1 MAKNNQPSL
10 LAQILAAHESS
21 GGAVYPKS
29 MDGQMRK
36 LEREGLIERHVLG
49 NGKLVARITNS
60 GRKSLDFLFAE

>member
-1 MAKNNQPSL
+1 
-10 LAQILAAHESS
+10 
-21 GGAVYPKS
+21 
-29 MDGQMRK
+29 MRK